1 MSVWDDAWVM
11 CVGVWDVVDVGVW
24 CAVLVEWVVPRLGL
38 PGYRPNTDGWLVECR
53 YIVNWKI
60 MLDLR

>member
-11 CVGVWDVVDVGVW
+11 CVGIWDAVDVGVW
-24 CAVLVEWVVPRLGL
+24 CAVLVEWVVPGLGL
-38 PGYRPNTDGWLVECR
+38 PRYGPNTDGWLVECS